1 MQLSRKQ
8 IKDLNKKKKEGE
20 REREKYKSMG
30 GKLLFVFYER
40 VMIKK
45 TRSLFYFGRFHISL
59 WN

>member
-1 MQLSRKQ
+1 MQLSGKQ
-8 IKDLNKKKKEGE
+8 IKDLNKKKKRE

-45 TRSLFYFGRFHISL
+45 ARSLFYFGRFHISL

>member
-1 MQLSRKQ
+1 MQLSGKQ
-8 IKDLNKKKKEGE
+8 IKDLNKKKKRE